1 MIPPERDVWC
11 INESCPG
18 RADLKQ
24 FLDEQLSDVDSESEF
39 HYNQWD
45 IIDWASLTTI
55 TITCE
60 DYKDVLIVAIDKS
73 TKHLYLA
80 MCQAQALVVGD
91 FAENYQFLT
100 QGKIQSYHWSKEYC
114 TLYPVVVYFK
124 DDTGSLRH
132 ISICFISSDNLH
144 NTCFVK
150 RQWSVTFMNYYYKSK
165 SCFIFVMD
173 VRDSIKITKTSWI
186 FVSTNRTL
194 I

>member
-11 INESCPG
+11 IDESCPG

-91 FAENYQFLT
+91 FAENYQFL
-100 QGKIQSYHWSKEYC
+100 
-114 TLYPVVVYFK
+114 
-124 DDTGSLRH
+124 SL
-132 ISICFISSDNLH
+132 
-144 NTCFVK
+144 K
-150 RQWSVTFMNYYYKSK
+150 AKSK
-165 SCFIFVMD
+165 VIIG
-173 VRDSIKITKTSWI
+173 VRSTVHYIQLLCILKMIQVVFGTSPSVLYHLTTCTIHVLSKDSDQLPSWI
-186 FVSTNRTL
+186 TTTSQNVVLFLWWMWGIV
-194 I
+194 